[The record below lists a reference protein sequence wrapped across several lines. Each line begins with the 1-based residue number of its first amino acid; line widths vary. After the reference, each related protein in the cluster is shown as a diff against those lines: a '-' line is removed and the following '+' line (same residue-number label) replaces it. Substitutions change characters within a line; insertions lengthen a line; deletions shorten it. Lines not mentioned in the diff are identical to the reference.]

1 VPTFTNLTATNCFVP
16 LDLEA
21 VEVTVRGGT
30 LRSALY
36 GAPARLNGSARVTL
50 VDVAFD
56 EDRVEL
62 LDNASAIEVRWT
74 LELRVVDQDL
84 RPVEGASVTVN
95 DTRGQVAF
103 TGLTDAQG
111 IARAELLDHVKTKL
125 AVDPRNPHTLLVRK
139 DRYHAQET
147 LTVSSYTSREVVLT
161 TNLNPI
167 IEVVSPRSGTRMV
180 MGQALRLDA
189 TGSRDPNGDPLAF
202 KWTTNLGDRVL
213 YNGPDRV
220 ADTTLLLGETS
231 ITLTVTDGLGGVNT
245 TSIPVT
251 VLQATQV
258 TKTLPKPQ
266 YTATL
271 LATYGGS
278 GEVVLDVASYP
289 PPYPGDLI
297 GVFVTVHASGD
308 VVFASG
314 RLTVRYDVA
323 LLPFGMNESSIRIAV
338 EDAGIW
344 YTISGSTVD
353 LSTNTVTADIPSF
366 GIYAV
371 RGVIPPNIPP
381 RLLQSE
387 ASHLVAPHDVEVRV
401 GTAFELVYAAEDE
414 LPAFCMLDVSGLP
427 AGVHSDRSTK
437 RVWGVTPDTAGSWR
451 LGLTLTDAGGLTARA
466 SIYLNTTGV
475 LPAPQLWSETITPS
489 KGDYLTIFEA
499 KVLYRSELDLAPASV
514 VLQAGKQR
522 FEMVPEDPLD
532 RDYVGGVMYHTYF
545 TLNESSKAYNL
556 RFNASDGA
564 RSNLTATAIELKVG
578 AVSYAPT
585 GLEGAI
591 ILVTLLAIIV
601 IIGVIRLTSARY
613 NELRDAHLGRD
624 SEEKLGYI
632 EPAPR
637 QPGAPPP
644 SGPETK
650 AEPKAGPGPEAKPAP
665 APAPKVEEPP
675 AGDEGEAKGA
685 AKAPSP
691 AKDIEEADAEME
703 HLDEELKDIDG
714 EIDKEEGD
722 LAKIDSDIEDI
733 IDELDS
739 DNKRA

>member
-1 VPTFTNLTATNCFVP
+1 
-16 LDLEA
+16 
-21 VEVTVRGGT
+21 
-30 LRSALY
+30 
-36 GAPARLNGSARVTL
+36 
-50 VDVAFD
+50 
-56 EDRVEL
+56 
-62 LDNASAIEVRWT
+62 
-74 LELRVVDQDL
+74 
-84 RPVEGASVTVN
+84 
-95 DTRGQVAF
+95 
-103 TGLTDAQG
+103 
-111 IARAELLDHVKTKL
+111 
-125 AVDPRNPHTLLVRK
+125 
-139 DRYHAQET
+139 
-147 LTVSSYTSREVVLT
+147 
-161 TNLNPI
+161 
-167 IEVVSPRSGTRMV
+167 MV

-258 TKTLPKPQ
+258 TKTLPEPQ

-271 LATYGGS
+271 LATYGGT

-314 RLTVRYDVA
+314 KLTVRYDVA
-323 LLPFGMNESSIRIAV
+323 LLPFGMNESSIRIAI

-344 YTISGSTVD
+344 YTIAGSTVD

-451 LGLTLTDAGGLTARA
+451 LELTLTDVGGLTARA
-466 SIYLNTTGV
+466 SVYLNTTGV
-475 LPAPQLWSETITPS
+475 LPAPQLWSETITPT

-499 KVLYRSELDLAPASV
+499 KVLYRSELDLAPSSV

-522 FEMVPEDPLD
+522 FEMVPEDPLNS
-532 RDYVGGVMYHTYF
+532 DYVGGVMYHTF
-545 TLNESSKAYNL
+545 FMLNQSSKAYEL
-556 RFNASDGA
+556 QFNASDGA
-564 RSNLTATAIELKVG
+564 RSNLTAVAIELKVG

-585 GLEGAI
+585 GLEAAI
-591 ILVTLLAIIV
+591 ILVTLIAIIV
-601 IIGVIRLTSARY
+601 IIGIIRLTSARY
-613 NELRDAHLGRD
+613 QELRDAHMGLD
-624 SEEKLGYI
+624 SEEELGYI
-632 EPAPR
+632 EPTPR
-637 QPGAPPP
+637 KPGAPPP
-644 SGPETK
+644 SGPEAK
-650 AEPKAGPGPEAKPAP
+650 AGPEAEPKAGPKAETEPEAKPSPVP
-665 APAPKVEEPP
+665 APEAGEPP
-675 AGDEGEAKGA
+675 ADGKGEAKA
-685 AKAPSP
+685 HTP
-691 AKDIEEADAEME
+691 AKDIEEADSEME
-703 HLDEELKDIDG
+703 HLDEELKEIDD
-714 EIDKEEGD
+714 EIDKEEED
-722 LAKIDSDIEDI
+722 ISKIDSDIDGI

-739 DNKRA
+739 DTKKA